1 MNRIGECNITL
12 KEFSE
17 LGRDG
22 FNVICCYYH
31 KHRKSPSI
39 GSESSSGSFSPELS
53 LKRSN
58 SSFESLDSLAQ
69 SKSASE
75 SGRPTFDS
83 TTSFCLSED
92 FSHYPDP
99 RRELKRPKT
108 QLPPQSGYHY
118 VVPRS
123 YWICNTTKLSKQK
136 LREVY
141 HASLVYHRGE
151 GELREHI
158 LSAKE

>member
-1 MNRIGECNITL
+1 MSVNHQSCSLYICSSCGGTFQLSFFFDPIVNQ
-12 KEFSE
+12 FSP
-17 LGRDG
+17 
-22 FNVICCYYH
+22 ICGNCRYLNAT
-31 KHRKSPSI
+31 R
-39 GSESSSGSFSPELS
+39 SESSSGSFSPELS

-141 HASLVYHRGE
+141 HASLVYHRG
-151 GELREHI
+151 
-158 LSAKE
+158 